1 MSNFLSISDKQVN
14 ESQKLYMKIALIER
28 LRLSGYVMLGLSS
41 IQCSRNVC
49 FSSCSRVICGNMECQ
64 KQTSSPH

>member
-1 MSNFLSISDKQVN
+1 MSNFLYISDKQVN
-14 ESQKLYMKIALIER
+14 ESHKLYMKIALIEH
-28 LRLSGYVMLGLSS
+28 LRLSGSVMLDLSS

-49 FSSCSRVICGNMECQ
+49 FSSCSRLIGGNMECL